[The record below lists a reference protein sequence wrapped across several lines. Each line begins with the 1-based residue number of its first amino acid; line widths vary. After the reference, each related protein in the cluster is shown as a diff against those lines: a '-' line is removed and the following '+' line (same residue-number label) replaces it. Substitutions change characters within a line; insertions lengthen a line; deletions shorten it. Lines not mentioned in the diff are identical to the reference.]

1 MLKVFS
7 KSYFETKF
15 VVEKAIAKQHQQK

>member
-7 KSYFETKF
+7 KSYFETNF
-15 VVEKAIAKQHQQK
+15 VVEKAIAKQHQEK